1 MSVNSEPSSS
11 VDSQSFEM
19 HSIESQADYWVAR
32 LAAESVSTDE
42 RMQFALWLQ
51 QSEQH
56 QSAYEEAMILLQ
68 EMEQACNVYYGESS
82 SSSAGDSVAQSLE
95 QDIEQLLLESGQ
107 HQPLVEESPYAEEEI
122 TVSIK
127 TVFPHNSP
135 SNTATYP
142 SGLYQRSAFYAIA
155 CSVLL
160 AMGLFLLP
168 SWSHLTADYS
178 TGFAE
183 TQQIELEDGSLV
195 TLNSNSALSVEFT
208 SEVRQVS
215 LLTGEAFFQ
224 VSSNADRPYVV
235 RTANGQTRVLGT
247 EFNVNTRDQSTRVDV
262 FEGVVEV
269 ESGSGQQ
276 QTLTKGEYRRFDQA
290 FQPDD
295 ENVRLQQRRIQDWQQ
310 GVLVVQNE
318 SLERV
323 LAQLNDNYSGHLLVL
338 DEVLLQKKLNGVFSL
353 QDRDLALQV
362 LELSL
367 NLQSQKL
374 AGLTLLYQ

>member
-11 VDSQSFEM
+11 VDSQRFEK

-56 QSAYEEAMILLQ
+56 QAAYEEAMILLQ
-68 EMEQACNVYYGESS
+68 EMEQACNVYYGE

-142 SGLYQRSAFYAIA
+142 SSLYQRSAFYAIA

-160 AMGLFLLP
+160 AIGLFLLP

-295 ENVRLQQRRIQDWQQ
+295 ENARLQQRRIQDWLQ

-318 SLERV
+318 SLEHV
-323 LAQLNDNYSGHLLVL
+323 LEQLNDNYSGHLLVL